1 MRDASNAV
9 IVMPGTHDGV
19 CRVHGRVTLTAVCSV
34 TLTVSVSHRPIDV
47 LSPVCR
53 MLVRCHWA
61 AGTTGLMQAMM
72 ELRSL
77 RATTGVPPAGFLSM

>member
-1 MRDASNAV
+1 MVESSGESRILRTCV
-9 IVMPGTHDGV
+9 RLH
-19 CRVHGRVTLTAVCSV
+19 VCSV
-34 TLTVSVSHRPIDV
+34 TVSVSCLAHV
-47 LSPVCR
+47 TA
-53 MLVRCHWA
+53 HWA